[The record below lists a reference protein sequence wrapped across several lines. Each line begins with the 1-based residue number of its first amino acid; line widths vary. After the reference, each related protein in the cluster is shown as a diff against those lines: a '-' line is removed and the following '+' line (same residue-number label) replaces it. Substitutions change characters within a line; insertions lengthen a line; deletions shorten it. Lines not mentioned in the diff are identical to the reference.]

1 MALGALKEDNTLSAY
16 VELQEFI
23 TFPRVDE
30 AHRRAIAA
38 QERRHQNFADTGYRA
53 ALARDPRMLKV
64 LELAANAIDRE
75 QESQFGQT
83 MRSRT
88 ATPGEQSGTTE
99 AQLWREAYR
108 LCDEGNPIRNFEWIY
123 GAAAWLC
130 GYNA

>member
-1 MALGALKEDNTLSAY
+1 MALGSLKEDNTLSAY

-38 QERRHQNFADTGYRA
+38 QERRQQNFADTGFRA

-88 ATPGEQSGTTE
+88 ATPGEQAGTTE

-123 GAAAWLC
+123 GAAAYLC
-130 GYNA
+130 GFNT